1 MRCKVLL
8 LGIALMFASFFA
20 GCGSKE
26 TSPVSESA
34 GIEDIGGN
42 AGATGQIALHVT
54 YAYSSGKLA
63 KPAAVD
69 TMRAYVYES
78 NGTKIAEAILERVGD
93 RGKASI
99 SVSAGNGR

>member
-1 MRCKVLL
+1 
-8 LGIALMFASFFA
+8 
-20 GCGSKE
+20 
-26 TSPVSESA
+26 
-34 GIEDIGGN
+34 
-42 AGATGQIALHVT
+42 
-54 YAYSSGKLA
+54 KLA

-99 SVSAGNGR
+99 SVSAGNGRGVDLVAYDAGRVSWLGLPLVPTLCVGTQPRRSASPAEP